1 MSPRL
6 WPTLVLSSL
15 AVSFGIIPIIVREVE
30 LSSEQLVAMRIWLST
45 FFFFG
50 LMLLRGQR
58 RLPATSRGRILA
70 TGLLLPVH
78 WFTFFRAIETT
89 RVLVALV
96 LVFVAAPAMTIAA
109 TKVLGEKLLLVTG
122 LAVLGGFIGAAIAV
136 DPSNGATTEGV
147 LWALLSGAL
156 LAVLVLTVKPG
167 VADLGGLQFGA
178 WQALVSA
185 LVTVPWAV
193 AAVPNVN
200 GDLPLVLLL
209 GVGLTGLS
217 GLIFL
222 TAMHRVPVSQLG
234 SIMYLE
240 PMAAVVAAAVILN
253 EDPGLRGWIGVA
265 LVILFGLV
273 VAWSNERAARLTAEV
288 AAGL

>member
-1 MSPRL
+1 
-6 WPTLVLSSL
+6 
-15 AVSFGIIPIIVREVE
+15 
-30 LSSEQLVAMRIWLST
+30 
-45 FFFFG
+45 
-50 LMLLRGQR
+50 MLLRGQR
-58 RLPATSRGRILA
+58 RLPATSRGRILI

-122 LAVLGGFIGAAIAV
+122 LAVLGGFIGAAVAV

-156 LAVLVLTVKPG
+156 LAVLLLTVKPG
-167 VADLGGLQFGA
+167 VADLGALQFGA
-178 WQALVSA
+178 WQALVAA

-193 AAVPNVN
+193 AAIPNVD

-209 GVGLTGLS
+209 GIGLTGLS

-222 TAMHRVPVSQLG
+222 TAMHRIPVSQLG

-253 EDPGLRGWIGVA
+253 EDPGLRGWIGIA

-273 VAWSNERAARLTAEV
+273 VAWSNERAARTTAEV

>member
-1 MSPRL
+1 
-6 WPTLVLSSL
+6 
-15 AVSFGIIPIIVREVE
+15 
-30 LSSEQLVAMRIWLST
+30 MRIWLST

-58 RLPATSRGRILA
+58 RLPATSRGRIIV

-156 LAVLVLTVKPG
+156 LAVLLLTVKPG

-178 WQALVSA
+178 WQALVAA

-193 AAVPNVN
+193 AAIPNVD

-222 TAMHRVPVSQLG
+222 TAMHRIPVSQLG

-273 VAWSNERAARLTAEV
+273 VAWSNERAARTTAEV